1 MDRLFGSTSATNS
14 GTGDSNVTAATN
26 NPTATTTTASSSAVR
41 STSRARSR
49 SPLPRNNNSNLDGL
63 KRSSSVSKAVTD
75 HVVGSTKRIS
85 PKDYPEDCPP
95 VLARW
100 HYAVDNPKRK
110 PFQKEP
116 DLKNPPKPPV
126 KFVPFGEQDSKRIET
141 AFLELSERDDA
152 KTALEAEKPW
162 MSRRRDSDD
171 EEGAT
176 EKTAGVAEE
185 EEVTVMVNEDYLF
198 DVHIRAR
205 ELASAYWEGPVYSV
219 LRGTWFRD
227 EGSSLRP
234 LEEKLSDQVERGYI
248 KFKPYRQR
256 APTIPPTGIPPG
268 TATTAAAIA
277 AAQATDSSKLN
288 VPTIET
294 TSPDVQPIAGLPQ
307 QQQSWP
313 LLGPWLNTF
322 VVYSDATT
330 AWLMTDD
337 IYGKISSTLFQRMT
351 SGQNLGGVKLVRG
364 WVDKAPP
371 PGKSATAGGVAL
383 ATGSRPVTPTP
394 GKAGGSKRSS
404 MIIDPKKDTSPKAVM
419 KEEEPQTGAQ
429 AGRIALER
437 KMSNLLG
444 INDDDDPEKVMEDEM
459 KEDYKNSDENENDRE
474 VEHLILVTHGI
485 GQRLS
490 LRMES
495 INFIHDVNVF
505 RKTLKDVY
513 GGSPDIQ
520 QLNAELENAPK
531 NCRLQ
536 VLPVCWR
543 HLLNFP
549 KEALRAHRLN
559 SGYATNLSQADVE
572 HDIGDPD
579 DDSIYESYP
588 ALDDIT
594 IEGVPAV
601 RSLITDLALDILLYQ
616 SAYREHIGRIVVRE
630 SNRIYELWKKRNPGW
645 NGRVSL
651 CGHSLGSAIYFDILC
666 REGFKGKQ
674 VGSGLKFKCDSFFAF
689 GSPIGLFQ
697 MLEGKSIA
705 ARTPMSKVLMM
716 DNEPQDILT
725 PPEARADYFGSFEP
739 GSFGG
744 GVLDINISSPLC
756 GQLYNIF
763 HPTDPISYRMEPLVT
778 KAMSEIKP
786 QNLPY
791 TKKTLL
797 GNQLAGLSGI
807 GHSITSLWSNFSAG
821 VASSILNRSLGF
833 TGEHAISDK
842 RKSASSLDIE
852 TWYDE
857 GEEMEHKPTQIDGEL
872 ETLYAG
878 FQKSRGGKDEGD
890 GSGKG
895 GDGESAKTEAERRL
909 EEKAKRLKTEERK
922 VRALNRTG
930 RIDFAV
936 QEGAFDI
943 SLIASIASHLS
954 YWSDEDV
961 NSFILSQLLS
971 NRRKSAAKTPQ
982 AVAGATSSYSSS
994 V

>member
-1 MDRLFGSTSATNS
+1 MDKLLGSSDGNGVATGFDNA
-14 GTGDSNVTAATN
+14 TGNDGSKAGRAKSPFRGPAPAATG
-26 NPTATTTTASSSAVR
+26 ARASSV
-41 STSRARSR
+41 AR
-49 SPLPRNNNSNLDGL
+49 
-63 KRSSSVSKAVTD
+63 AVTD

-100 HYAVDNPKRK
+100 HYAVDNPKSK
-110 PFQKEP
+110 PFQKEV
-116 DLKNPPKPPV
+116 DRKNPPKPAV
-126 KFVPFGEQDSKRIET
+126 KFVPFGERDSQNIEA
-141 AFLELSERDDA
+141 AFLELSESDDVR
-152 KTALEAEKPW
+152 TALEDEKPW
-162 MSRRRDSDD
+162 TSRRNEGDD
-171 EEGAT
+171 GGDAAAGDKEGD
-176 EKTAGVAEE
+176 K
-185 EEVTVMVNEDYLF
+185 EVTVPVNEDYLF
-198 DVHIRAR
+198 DVHIRKR
-205 ELASAYWEGPVYSV
+205 ELATAYWEGPIYSV

-227 EGSSLRP
+227 EGSTLRP
-234 LEEKLSDQVERGYI
+234 LEEKLSDQIERGYI
-248 KFKPYRQR
+248 KFKPYRQKLS
-256 APTIPPTGIPPG
+256 
-268 TATTAAAIA
+268 TALAAAAPPIATDEGKTLEVPMLEPA
-277 AAQATDSSKLN
+277 AAL
-288 VPTIET
+288 
-294 TSPDVQPIAGLPQ
+294 PDPPVAPGLT
-307 QQQSWP
+307 QQSWP
-313 LLGPWLNTF
+313 LLGPWLNSF
-322 VVYSDATT
+322 VIYVDATT

-337 IYGKISSTLFQRMT
+337 IYGKISSTLFQRIT

-364 WVDKAPP
+364 WVDKSS
-371 PGKSATAGGVAL
+371 SAAKDKTAVSVV
-383 ATGSRPVTPTP
+383 GSRPVTPTP
-394 GKAGGSKRSS
+394 GRGGSKRSS
-404 MIIDPKKDTSPKAVM
+404 TMADPKKGTSPKVGGG
-419 KEEEPQTGAQ
+419 KDDEPQSPEQ

-444 INDDDDPEKVMEDEM
+444 MGNDEDPEKVMEDEM
-459 KEDYKNSDENENDRE
+459 EQDYKNSDENENDRV

-513 GGSPDIQ
+513 GASPDIQ
-520 QLNAELENAPK
+520 NLNAQLENAPK
-531 NCRLQ
+531 NCRIQ

-549 KEALRAHRLN
+549 KEALRANRLN
-559 SGYATNLSQADVE
+559 SGYSTSIAQAE
-572 HDIGDPD
+572 HDLGDPD
-579 DDSIYESYP
+579 DDAVYDSYP

-594 IEGVPAV
+594 VEGVPAV
-601 RSLITDLALDILLYQ
+601 RSLVTDLALDILLYQ
-616 SAYREHIGRIVVRE
+616 SAYREHIARIVVRE

-651 CGHSLGSAIYFDILC
+651 CGHSLGSAIYFDVLC

-674 VGSGLKFKCDSFFAF
+674 VGEGLKFRCDSFFAF

-705 ARTPMSKVLMM
+705 SRAPPAKIMSM
-716 DNEPQDILT
+716 DKESQDLTTT
-725 PPEARADYFGSFEP
+725 PPPDSRTDYFGSLHLEP
-739 GSFGG
+739 S
-744 GVLDINISSPLC
+744 GVLDINVSSPLC

-797 GNQLAGLSGI
+797 GNQLAGLTGI
-807 GHSITSLWSNFSAG
+807 GQSITSLWSNFSAG

-833 TGEHAISDK
+833 TGDVASVASEK
-842 RKSASSLDIE
+842 RKSVSSLDIE
-852 TWYDE
+852 TWYDG
-857 GEEMEHKPTQIDGEL
+857 GEEMEHRPTQIDGEL
-872 ETLYAG
+872 ETLFAG
-878 FQKSRGGKDEGD
+878 FQKRESTKGDEKEGGTGKEGGKA
-890 GSGKG
+890 KG
-895 GDGESAKTEAERRL
+895 GNEMEKTKAELRA
-909 EEKAKRLKTEERK
+909 EEKARRLKMEEKK

-971 NRRKSAAKTPQ
+971 NRKKSAVTVKTPQ
-982 AVAGATSSYSSS
+982 DVA
-994 V
+994 

>member
-1 MDRLFGSTSATNS
+1 MDLGDLGSRDSRGGNGGRIGVVESNS
-14 GTGDSNVTAATN
+14 R
-26 NPTATTTTASSSAVR
+26 P
-41 STSRARSR
+41 RSR
-49 SPLPRNNNSNLDGL
+49 SPLVREVRGSRSNSGTNP
-63 KRSSSVSKAVTD
+63 KTVTD
-75 HVVGSTKRIS
+75 HIVGSTKRIS

-100 HYAVDNPKRK
+100 HYAVDNPIRK
-110 PFQKEP
+110 PLQKET
-116 DLKNPPKPPV
+116 DLKNPPKPAV
-126 KFVPFGEQDSKRIET
+126 KFVPFGEQDSRRIET
-141 AFLELSERDDA
+141 AFWELSERDDA

-162 MSRRRDSDD
+162 TSRRKESD
-171 EEGAT
+171 EESASGS
-176 EKTAGVAEE
+176 KTGEE
-185 EEVTVMVNEDYLF
+185 EEDVTVQVNEDYLF
-198 DVHIRAR
+198 DVHVRKR
-205 ELASAYWEGPVYSV
+205 ELMPAYWEGPVYSV

-227 EGSSLRP
+227 EGSSIRP

-256 APTIPPTGIPPG
+256 APTMTPTTSSTTSGDASGKLDIPPVDTMASLDP
-268 TATTAAAIA
+268 
-277 AAQATDSSKLN
+277 
-288 VPTIET
+288 
-294 TSPDVQPIAGLPQ
+294 LPNPNIS
-307 QQQSWP
+307 QQSWP

-322 VVYSDATT
+322 VVYVDATT

-364 WVDKAPP
+364 WVDKAP
-371 PGKSATAGGVAL
+371 VA
-383 ATGSRPVTPTP
+383 AAAKPVAPVGGSRPVTPTP
-394 GKAGGSKRSS
+394 GKSAGNSKRSS
-404 MIIDPKKDTSPKAVM
+404 LIVDQKKGASPKLPT
-419 KEEEPQTGAQ
+419 KEDEQQQSAQ

-444 INDDDDPEKVMEDEM
+444 MGDDEDPEKVMEEEM

-490 LRMES
+490 LRMEAV
-495 INFIHDVNVF
+495 NFIHDVNVF

-513 GGSPDIQ
+513 GASPDIQ
-520 QLNAELENAPK
+520 HLNTELDNAPK
-531 NCRLQ
+531 NCRIQ

-549 KEALRAHRLN
+549 KEALRANRLS
-559 SGYATNLSQADVE
+559 SGYATAHTE
-572 HDIGDPD
+572 HDLGDPD
-579 DDSIYESYP
+579 EIYDSYP

-594 IEGVPAV
+594 VEGVTAV

-616 SAYREHIGRIVVRE
+616 SAYREHIARIVVRE

-666 REGFKGKQ
+666 REGFRGKQ
-674 VGSGLKFKCDSFFAF
+674 IGDGLKFKCDSFFAF

-705 ARTPMSKVLMM
+705 ARIPASKAAMF
-716 DNEPQDILT
+716 DGEPSFDSSVSA
-725 PPEARADYFGSFEP
+725 EGRMDYFEFAETSGI
-739 GSFGG
+739 
-744 GVLDINISSPLC
+744 LDINTSSPLC

-807 GHSITSLWSNFSAG
+807 GQSITSLWSNFSAG

-833 TGEHAISDK
+833 TGEYAAMSASER
-842 RKSASSLDIE
+842 RKSISSLDIE

-857 GEEMEHKPTQIDGEL
+857 GEEMEHRPTQIDGEL

-878 FQKSRGGKDEGD
+878 FQKRRHSKSDEKDAAGAKADGNGKK
-890 GSGKG
+890 KG
-895 GDGESAKTEAERRL
+895 TEEEKTEAERRA
-909 EEKAKRLKTEERK
+909 EETAKRLKVEERK

-930 RIDFAV
+930 RIDFSV
-936 QEGAFDI
+936 QEGTFDI

-971 NRRKSAAKTPQ
+971 NRRKSAASKTP
-982 AVAGATSSYSSS
+982 
-994 V
+994 

>member
-1 MDRLFGSTSATNS
+1 MDKLFGSSSTETDNNS
-14 GTGDSNVTAATN
+14 GVDVTVT
-26 NPTATTTTASSSAVR
+26 SSSGTRSTNR
-41 STSRARSR
+41 STSRARSK
-49 SPLPRNNNSNLDGL
+49 SPLPRNNNLDGL
-63 KRSSSVSKAVTD
+63 TRSSSVSKAITD

-95 VLARW
+95 LLARW

-162 MSRRRDSDD
+162 TSRRKDRDEDN
-171 EEGAT
+171 T
-176 EKTAGVAEE
+176 ETGGVGVTED
-185 EEVTVMVNEDYLF
+185 EEVTVMCF
-198 DVHIRAR
+198 
-205 ELASAYWEGPVYSV
+205 EGDLVS
-219 LRGTWFRD
+219 RWK

-248 KFKPYRQR
+248 KFKPYRQKTPIVPLT
-256 APTIPPTGIPPG
+256 AEGITT
-268 TATTAAAIA
+268 TATTTTTTSSNI
-277 AAQATDSSKLN
+277 DPSKLN
-288 VPTIET
+288 IPTIEAT
-294 TSPDVQPIAGLPQ
+294 QADVPPTLGLP

-313 LLGPWLNTF
+313 LLGPWLNSF

-364 WVDKAPP
+364 WVDRAPVLKP
-371 PGKSATAGGVAL
+371 VAAGGTAS
-383 ATGSRPVTPTP
+383 AAGSRPVTPTP
-394 GKAGGSKRSS
+394 GKQGGSKRSS
-404 MIIDPKKDTSPKAVM
+404 MIIDPKKNASPKAPV
-419 KEEEPQTGAQ
+419 KEEEQQTGAQ

-444 INDDDDPEKVMEDEM
+444 MGNDDDPEKVMEDEM

-520 QLNAELENAPK
+520 RLNAELENAPK
-531 NCRLQ
+531 NCRIQ

-543 HLLNFP
+543 HFLNFP

-559 SGYATNLSQADVE
+559 SGYATNLSQTNVE

-588 ALDDIT
+588 TLDDIT
-594 IEGVPAV
+594 VEGVPAV

-616 SAYREHIGRIVVRE
+616 SAYREHIARIVVRE
-630 SNRIYELWKKRNPGW
+630 SNRIYELWRTRNPGW

-716 DNEPQDILT
+716 MDNEPQDILT
-725 PPEARADYFGSFEP
+725 PPEARNDYFGSFEP

-807 GHSITSLWSNFSAG
+807 GQSITSLWSNFSAG

-833 TGEHAISDK
+833 TGEHAVSGK
-842 RKSASSLDIE
+842 RKSADSLDIE

-857 GEEMEHKPTQIDGEL
+857 GEEMEHRPTLIDGEL

-878 FQKSRGGKDEGD
+878 FQKSRDGKDEGE
-890 GSGKG
+890 G
-895 GDGESAKTEAERRL
+895 AKTEAERRT

-971 NRRKSAAKTPQ
+971 NRRKSSVAKAPQ
-982 AVAGATSSYSSS
+982 TVAGST
-994 V
+994 

>member
-1 MDRLFGSTSATNS
+1 MDKLFSS
-14 GTGDSNVTAATN
+14 GNTE
-26 NPTATTTTASSSAVR
+26 ASSSSSGGADVTVPSASTPRTARTGTGSTIR
-41 STSRARSR
+41 SNSRARSR
-49 SPLPRNNNSNLDGL
+49 SPLPRNNHDGIN
-63 KRSSSVSKAVTD
+63 RSSSVSRATTD

-85 PKDYPEDCPP
+85 PKDYPEDCPA

-126 KFVPFGEQDSKRIET
+126 KFVPFGEQDSKRIEA
-141 AFLELSERDDA
+141 AFLELSEKDDA
-152 KTALEAEKPW
+152 KTAREAEKPW
-162 MSRRRDSDD
+162 MSRRKDSDD
-171 EEGAT
+171 EDDKETSA
-176 EKTAGVAEE
+176 KVAED

-248 KFKPYRQR
+248 KFKPYRQKT
-256 APTIPPTGIPPG
+256 PIVPPTVAGAA
-268 TATTAAAIA
+268 ATTASN
-277 AAQATDSSKLN
+277 TDSSKLN

-294 TSPDVQPIAGLPQ
+294 TQADVPPPPGLP

-364 WVDKAPP
+364 WVDKAPV
-371 PGKSATAGGVAL
+371 GKPVAAGGVTSA
-383 ATGSRPVTPTP
+383 AGSRPVTPTP
-394 GKAGGSKRSS
+394 GKPGGSKRSS
-404 MIIDPKKDTSPKAVM
+404 MIIDAKKNASPKAPM

-429 AGRIALER
+429 AGRAALER
-437 KMSNLLG
+437 KMSTLLG
-444 INDDDDPEKVMEDEM
+444 MGDDDDPEKVMEDEM

-513 GGSPDIQ
+513 GASPDIQ

-559 SGYATNLSQADVE
+559 SGYATNLSQTDVE

-616 SAYREHIGRIVVRE
+616 SAYREHIARIVVRE
-630 SNRIYELWKKRNPGW
+630 SNRIYELWKTRNPGW

-705 ARTPMSKVLMM
+705 ARTPISKVLMM
-716 DNEPQDILT
+716 DNESQDILT

-739 GSFGG
+739 GNFGG
-744 GVLDINISSPLC
+744 SGLLDINVSSPSC

-807 GHSITSLWSNFSAG
+807 GQSITSMWSNFSAG

-842 RKSASSLDIE
+842 RKSAGSLDIE

-857 GEEMEHKPTQIDGEL
+857 GEEMEHKPTLIDGEL

-878 FQKSRGGKDEGD
+878 FQKNRGGKDD
-890 GSGKG
+890 GEG
-895 GDGESAKTEAERRL
+895 GDGEGPKTEAERRA

-930 RIDFAV
+930 RIDFSV

-971 NRRKSAAKTPQ
+971 NRRKSSVAKTPQ
-982 AVAGATSSYSSS
+982 SGAGST
-994 V
+994 

>member
-1 MDRLFGSTSATNS
+1 MEKFQSFNDAGGGGGGGNADIGGSNTP
-14 GTGDSNVTAATN
+14 TG
-26 NPTATTTTASSSAVR
+26 SSSRPR
-41 STSRARSR
+41 SK
-49 SPLPRNNNSNLDGL
+49 SPLPRGSLGGRSNSIA
-63 KRSSSVSKAVTD
+63 RAVTD

-100 HYAVDNPKRK
+100 HYAVDNPIRK
-110 PFQKEP
+110 PFQKEA
-116 DLKNPPKPPV
+116 DLNNPAKPAV
-126 KFVPFGEQDSKRIET
+126 KFVPFGQQDSRNIET
-141 AFLELSERDDA
+141 AFLELSERDDV

-162 MSRRRDSDD
+162 TSRRKDSD
-171 EEGAT
+171 EGGGSPADT
-176 EKTAGVAEE
+176 KEE
-185 EEVTVMVNEDYLF
+185 EDVTVPVNEDYLF
-198 DVHIRAR
+198 DVHVKKR
-205 ELASAYWEGPVYSV
+205 ELTRNNKVDVRRMERADQEFCG
-219 LRGTWFRD
+219 RK
-227 EGSSLRP
+227 EGSTLRP
-234 LEEKLSDQVERGYI
+234 LEEKLSDQIERGYI
-248 KFKPYRQR
+248 KFKPYRQKLP
-256 APTIPPTGIPPG
+256 AAITLAASTATSEQSKKLDVPPTGQPDPLPTPG
-268 TATTAAAIA
+268 
-277 AAQATDSSKLN
+277 L
-288 VPTIET
+288 
-294 TSPDVQPIAGLPQ
+294 GQ
-307 QQQSWP
+307 QWP

-322 VVYSDATT
+322 VIYSDATT

-364 WVDKAPP
+364 WVDKSPIVKDKP
-371 PGKSATAGGVAL
+371 ATSVG
-383 ATGSRPVTPTP
+383 GSRPVTPTP
-394 GKAGGSKRSS
+394 GKAGSKRSS
-404 MIIDPKKDTSPKAVM
+404 MVVDPKKGVSPKAPA
-419 KEEEPQTGAQ
+419 KEEETNPEH
-429 AGRIALER
+429 AGRMALER
-437 KMSNLLG
+437 KMSHLLG
-444 INDDDDPEKVMEDEM
+444 MGDDHEDPEKVMEDEM

-490 LRMES
+490 LRMEAV
-495 INFIHDVNVF
+495 NFIHDVNVF

-520 QLNAELENAPK
+520 HLNAELDNAPK
-531 NCRLQ
+531 NCRIQ

-549 KEALRAHRLN
+549 KEALRANRLN
-559 SGYATNLSQADVE
+559 SGYATNMTQGE

-579 DDSIYESYP
+579 DDGIYDSYP

-594 IEGVPAV
+594 VEGVPAV

-616 SAYREHIGRIVVRE
+616 SAYRDHIARIVVRE

-651 CGHSLGSAIYFDILC
+651 CGHSLGSAIYFDVLC

-674 VGSGLKFKCDSFFAF
+674 VGEGLKFKCDSFFAF

-705 ARTPMSKVLMM
+705 ARTPISKVMMM
-716 DNEPQDILT
+716 DTEPHDAMT
-725 PPEARADYFGSFEP
+725 PPEERFDYFGGFDVGNS
-739 GSFGG
+739 
-744 GVLDINISSPLC
+744 VVDINISSPLC

-797 GNQLAGLSGI
+797 GNQLAGLTGI
-807 GHSITSLWSNFSAG
+807 GQSITSLWSNFSAG

-833 TGEHAISDK
+833 TGEHAYTAGNMSEK
-842 RKSASSLDIE
+842 RKSISSLDIE

-857 GEEMEHKPTQIDGEL
+857 GEEMEHRPTQIDGEI

-878 FQKSRGGKDEGD
+878 FQKRRHSKVDVKDDTVGAASE
-890 GSGKG
+890 SNKKLKG
-895 GDGESAKTEAERRL
+895 GEGSDEKTEGERRA
-909 EEKAKRLKTEERK
+909 EEKARRLKVEERK

-943 SLIASIASHLS
+943 SLIASIAS
-954 YWSDEDV
+954 
-961 NSFILSQLLS
+961 
-971 NRRKSAAKTPQ
+971 
-982 AVAGATSSYSSS
+982 
-994 V
+994 

>member
-1 MDRLFGSTSATNS
+1 MDKLFGSGTTETSGSTSISGGTDVTVTSTSAS
-14 GTGDSNVTAATN
+14 GTAGTGTGSVIRSN
-26 NPTATTTTASSSAVR
+26 
-41 STSRARSR
+41 SRARSR
-49 SPLPRNNNSNLDGL
+49 SPLPRNNLDGIT
-63 KRSSSVSKAVTD
+63 RSSSVSKAITD

-85 PKDYPEDCPP
+85 PKDYPEDCPA

-126 KFVPFGEQDSKRIET
+126 KFVPFGEQDSKRIEA

-162 MSRRRDSDD
+162 TSRRKDSDD
-171 EEGAT
+171 EDST
-176 EKTAGVAEE
+176 DPGVAED

-198 DVHIRAR
+198 DVHIKAR

-248 KFKPYRQR
+248 KFKPYRQK
-256 APTIPPTGIPPG
+256 APIVPPIVAG
-268 TATTAAAIA
+268 TSAAAATTTTSN
-277 AAQATDSSKLN
+277 TDSSKLN

-294 TSPDVQPIAGLPQ
+294 TQADITPPPGLS

-313 LLGPWLNTF
+313 LLGPWLNSF

-364 WVDKAPP
+364 WVDKAPV
-371 PGKSATAGGVAL
+371 GKPVAPGGVAS
-383 ATGSRPVTPTP
+383 AAGSRPVTPTP
-394 GKAGGSKRSS
+394 GKPGGSKRSS
-404 MIIDPKKDTSPKAVM
+404 MIIDPKKNASPKAPT
-419 KEEEPQTGAQ
+419 KDEEPQTGAQ

-437 KMSNLLG
+437 KMSTLLG
-444 INDDDDPEKVMEDEM
+444 MGDDDDPEKVMEDEM

-513 GGSPDIQ
+513 GASPDIQ
-520 QLNAELENAPK
+520 QLNAELENVPK
-531 NCRLQ
+531 NCRIQ

-559 SGYATNLSQADVE
+559 SGYATNLSQTDVE

-630 SNRIYELWKKRNPGW
+630 SNRIYELWKARNPGW

-725 PPEARADYFGSFEP
+725 PPEARSDYFGSFEP
-739 GSFGG
+739 GNFGG
-744 GVLDINISSPLC
+744 SGVLDINISSPSC

-807 GHSITSLWSNFSAG
+807 GQSITSMWSNFSAG

-842 RKSASSLDIE
+842 RKSAGSLDIE

-857 GEEMEHKPTQIDGEL
+857 GEEMEHKPTLIDGEL

-878 FQKSRGGKDEGD
+878 FQKSRGGKDD
-890 GSGKG
+890 GEG
-895 GDGESAKTEAERRL
+895 GDGDGPKTEAERRA

-971 NRRKSAAKTPQ
+971 NRRKSSVAKPPQ
-982 AVAGATSSYSSS
+982 NVAGST
-994 V
+994 

>member
-1 MDRLFGSTSATNS
+1 MDKLFGSTETG
-14 GTGDSNVTAATN
+14 GTDGTA
-26 NPTATTTTASSSAVR
+26 NPVAAASTVR
-41 STSRARSR
+41 STSRARSK
-49 SPLPRNNNSNLDGL
+49 SPLPRNNLEP
-63 KRSSSVSKAVTD
+63 RSSSVAKAVTD

-85 PKDYPEDCPP
+85 PKEYPEDCPP
-95 VLARW
+95 VVARW

-126 KFVPFGEQDSKRIET
+126 KFVPFGEQDSKNIET

-162 MSRRRDSDD
+162 TSRRKDSDGD
-171 EEGAT
+171 DTT
-176 EKTAGVAEE
+176 ETAAGSGED

-248 KFKPYRQR
+248 KFTPYRQR
-256 APTIPPTGIPPG
+256 APTIPLTAG
-268 TATTAAAIA
+268 TTTADAAK
-277 AAQATDSSKLN
+277 KLN

-294 TSPDVQPIAGLPQ
+294 TQADVPPTPGFS
-307 QQQSWP
+307 QQQSTWP
-313 LLGPWLNTF
+313 LLGPWLNSF

-364 WVDKAPP
+364 WVDKAPLTKP
-371 PGKSATAGGVAL
+371 VATTGGVAS
-383 ATGSRPVTPTP
+383 AAGSRPVTPTP
-394 GKAGGSKRSS
+394 GKPGGSKRSS
-404 MIIDPKKDTSPKAVM
+404 MIIDPKKNASPKAPG
-419 KEEEPQTGAQ
+419 KEEEQPTGPQ

-520 QLNAELENAPK
+520 QLNSELENAPK
-531 NCRLQ
+531 NCRIQ

-549 KEALRAHRLN
+549 KEALRANRLN
-559 SGYATNLSQADVE
+559 SGYTTNLSQTE

-579 DDSIYESYP
+579 DDSIYDSYP

-594 IEGVPAV
+594 VEGVPAV

-616 SAYREHIGRIVVRE
+616 SAYREHIARIVVRE
-630 SNRIYELWKKRNPGW
+630 SNRIYELWKTRNPGW

-666 REGFKGKQ
+666 REGFKGRQ
-674 VGSGLKFKCDSFFAF
+674 VGSGLGFKCDSFFAF

-697 MLEGKSIA
+697 MLEGKSIT
-705 ARTPMSKVLMM
+705 ARTPISKVMMM

-725 PPEARADYFGSFEP
+725 PPEARSDYFGSFEA
-739 GSFGG
+739 GSSNFGGG
-744 GVLDINISSPLC
+744 GVLDINVSSPMC

-797 GNQLAGLSGI
+797 GNQLAGLTGI
-807 GHSITSLWSNFSAG
+807 GQSITSLWSNFSAG

-857 GEEMEHKPTQIDGEL
+857 GEEMEHRPTQIDGEL

-878 FQKSRGGKDEGD
+878 FQKGRNGKDEGE
-890 GSGKG
+890 GANGK
-895 GDGESAKTEAERRL
+895 GDGEKTEAERRA
-909 EEKAKRLKTEERK
+909 EEKAKRLKAEERK
-922 VRALNRTG
+922 IRALNRTG

-982 AVAGATSSYSSS
+982 AMPGSA
-994 V
+994 

>member
-1 MDRLFGSTSATNS
+1 MESLFGS
-14 GTGDSNVTAATN
+14 GDGAGGS
-26 NPTATTTTASSSAVR
+26 TTREASR
-41 STSRARSR
+41 PR
-49 SPLPRNNNSNLDGL
+49 SPLPGVASTTTGGASNPG
-63 KRSSSVSKAVTD
+63 SIAKAVTD

-110 PFQKEP
+110 PFQKEI
-116 DLKNPPKPPV
+116 DLKDPPKPAV
-126 KFVPFGEQDSKRIET
+126 KFVPFGEQDSRSIED
-141 AFLELSERDDA
+141 AFLEMSEADDA
-152 KTALEAEKPW
+152 KVALEAEKPW
-162 MSRRRDSDD
+162 TSRRGSDED
-171 EEGAT
+171 AGEATGIKPEEDDM
-176 EKTAGVAEE
+176 
-185 EEVTVMVNEDYLF
+185 TVPVNEDYLF
-198 DVHIRAR
+198 DVHIRKR
-205 ELASAYWEGPVYSV
+205 ELTSAYWEGPVYSV

-234 LEEKLSDQVERGYI
+234 LDEKLSDQVERGYI
-248 KFKPYRQR
+248 KYKPYRQKSAT
-256 APTIPPTGIPPG
+256 APPAPAPASADPVK
-268 TATTAAAIA
+268 
-277 AAQATDSSKLN
+277 KLE
-288 VPTIET
+288 VPTIEPT
-294 TSPDVQPIAGLPQ
+294 PTDPPPSPGLT
-307 QQQSWP
+307 QQSWP
-313 LLGPWLNTF
+313 LLGPWLNSF
-322 VVYSDATT
+322 VIYVDATT

-337 IYGKISSTLFQRMT
+337 IYGKISSTVFQRIT
-351 SGQNLGGVKLVRG
+351 SGQNLGGTKLVRG
-364 WVDKAPP
+364 WVDKSPP
-371 PGKSATAGGVAL
+371 AAAGKEKAAST
-383 ATGSRPVTPTP
+383 TGSRPVTPTP
-394 GKAGGSKRSS
+394 GRSSKRSS
-404 MIIDPKKDTSPKAVM
+404 TIIEPKKTATPNN
-419 KEEEPQTGAQ
+419 KEEEQNQAQ
-429 AGRIALER
+429 AGRMALER

-444 INDDDDPEKVMEDEM
+444 MGDDDDPEKAMEDEM
-459 KEDYKNSDENENDRE
+459 KADYKNSDENENDRV

-495 INFIHDVNVF
+495 INFIHDVNVL
-505 RKTLKDVY
+505 RKTLKSVY
-513 GGSPDIQ
+513 GASPDIQ
-520 QLNAELENAPK
+520 ALNAQLENAPK
-531 NCRLQ
+531 NCRIQ

-549 KEALRAHRLN
+549 KEALRANRLN
-559 SGYATNLSQADVE
+559 SGYATSIAQAE
-572 HDIGDPD
+572 HDLGNPED
-579 DDSIYESYP
+579 DGIYDSYP

-594 IEGVPAV
+594 VEGVPAV

-616 SAYREHIGRIVVRE
+616 SAYREHIARIVVKE
-630 SNRIYELWKKRNPGW
+630 SNRIYELWKKRNPDW

-651 CGHSLGSAIYFDILC
+651 CGHSLGSAVYFDILC

-674 VGSGLKFKCDSFFAF
+674 VGEGLKFRCDSFFAF

-705 ARTPMSKVLMM
+705 ARTPISKVVTM
-716 DNEPQDILT
+716 DNEHQEDDT
-725 PPEARADYFGSFEP
+725 PPDTKLDYFGNFENN
-739 GSFGG
+739 

-756 GQLYNIF
+756 SQLYNIF
-763 HPTDPISYRMEPLVT
+763 HPTDPISYRLEPLVT

-807 GHSITSLWSNFSAG
+807 GQSITSMWSNFSAG

-833 TGEHAISDK
+833 TGDIAASER
-842 RKSASSLDIE
+842 RKSIGSLDIE

-857 GEEMEHKPTQIDGEL
+857 GEEMEHRPTQIDGEL

-878 FQKSRGGKDEGD
+878 FQKRRFSKVDDKDAAGTAEGNKK
-890 GSGKG
+890 SKSE
-895 GDGESAKTEAERRL
+895 GEKTEAERRA
-909 EEKAKRLKTEERK
+909 EEKAKRLKIEERK

-971 NRRKSAAKTPQ
+971 NRKKSVVKATQP
-982 AVAGATSSYSSS
+982 VA
-994 V
+994 

>member
-1 MDRLFGSTSATNS
+1 MDKLLGSGDGSGGGVSAAAA
-14 GTGDSNVTAATN
+14 GAGGDG
-26 NPTATTTTASSSAVR
+26 SSAA
-41 STSRARSR
+41 RAK
-49 SPLPRNNNSNLDGL
+49 SPLRGVGATGRSNT
-63 KRSSSVSKAVTD
+63 VAKAVTD
-75 HVVGSTKRIS
+75 HVVSSTKRIS

-95 VLARW
+95 VVARW

-110 PFQKEP
+110 PFQKEI
-116 DLKNPPKPPV
+116 DLKNPPKPAV
-126 KFVPFGEQDSKRIET
+126 KFVPFGEQDSRNIEA

-152 KTALEAEKPW
+152 RTALEAEKPW
-162 MSRRRDSDD
+162 TSRRKDGGDGDAGS
-171 EEGAT
+171 
-176 EKTAGVAEE
+176 TADRKEE
-185 EEVTVMVNEDYLF
+185 EDVTVPVNEDYLF
-198 DVHIRAR
+198 DVHIRKR
-205 ELASAYWEGPVYSV
+205 ELATAYWEGPVYSV

-234 LEEKLSDQVERGYI
+234 LEEKLSDQIERGYI
-248 KFKPYRQR
+248 KFKPYRQKS
-256 APTIPPTGIPPG
+256 A
-268 TATTAAAIA
+268 TAAVA
-277 AAQATDSSKLN
+277 AAVSAATDASKK
-288 VPTIET
+288 
-294 TSPDVQPIAGLPQ
+294 PDVPASEPATAPSEPPVQGPSLS
-307 QQQSWP
+307 QQSWP
-313 LLGPWLNTF
+313 LLGPWLNSF
-322 VVYSDATT
+322 VIYVDATT

-337 IYGKISSTLFQRMT
+337 IYGKISSTLFQRIT

-364 WVDKAPP
+364 WVDKSP
-371 PGKSATAGGVAL
+371 ATAAKDKI
-383 ATGSRPVTPTP
+383 ATATTTGSRPVTPTP
-394 GKAGGSKRSS
+394 GKGGSGSKRSS
-404 MIIDPKKDTSPKAVM
+404 TIIDPKKGTSPKAGG
-419 KEEEPQTGAQ
+419 KEEVQETPAQ
-429 AGRIALER
+429 AGRMALER

-444 INDDDDPEKVMEDEM
+444 MGDDDDPEKVMEDEM
-459 KEDYKNSDENENDRE
+459 KQDYKNSDENENDRV

-513 GGSPDIQ
+513 GASSDIQ
-520 QLNAELENAPK
+520 HLNSQLENAPK
-531 NCRLQ
+531 NCRIQ

-549 KEALRAHRLN
+549 KEALRANRLN
-559 SGYATNLSQADVE
+559 SGYATSMAQAE
-572 HDIGDPD
+572 HDLGNPD
-579 DDSIYESYP
+579 DDSVYDSYP

-594 IEGVPAV
+594 VEGVPAV

-616 SAYREHIGRIVVRE
+616 SAYREHIARIVVRE

-674 VGSGLKFKCDSFFAF
+674 VGDGLKFRCDSFFAF

-705 ARTPMSKVLMM
+705 ARTPMSKVIMM
-716 DNEPQDILT
+716 DNDLYESVTT
-725 PPEARADYFGSFEP
+725 PPETRTDYFGPVEP
-739 GSFGG
+739 PSG

-797 GNQLAGLSGI
+797 GNQLAGLTGI
-807 GHSITSLWSNFSAG
+807 GQSITSLWSNFSAG

-833 TGEHAISDK
+833 TDVQAAASDK
-842 RKSASSLDIE
+842 RKSASSLDIQ

-857 GEEMEHKPTQIDGEL
+857 GEEMEHQPTQIDGEL

-878 FQKSRGGKDEGD
+878 FQKRRYSKVEEGGPGATGEG
-890 GSGKG
+890 SKKVKAE
-895 GDGESAKTEAERRL
+895 GEEKTEGERRA
-909 EEKAKRLKTEERK
+909 EEKARRLKVEERK

-936 QEGAFDI
+936 QEGTFDI

-971 NRRKSAAKTPQ
+971 NRKKSGAVQKTPQ
-982 AVAGATSSYSSS
+982 SGA
-994 V
+994 